1 MLCREAAFFRICCGS
16 IAYGPVGIEVLRDPP
31 ESVLAYGPQVLVAL
45 LHLGGFR
52 GKQLRLAHVHEI
64 GPEMKHER
72 RLNVA
77 SVDAVDKIELG
88 VEPCGQAETAPLGGD
103 HQHAEAHAQIARDE

>member
-1 MLCREAAFFRICCGS
+1 MLCRKAAFFRSRRGS
-16 IAYGPVGIEVLRDPP
+16 IPHGPVGIEVWRVPP

-52 GKQLRLAHVHEI
+52 GKQLRLAHIHEI

-77 SVDAVDKIELG
+77 GVDAVDKIELG
-88 VEPCGQAETAPLGGD
+88 VEACGQPETAPLG
-103 HQHAEAHAQIARDE
+103 